1 MRSVVVWTCVVEVI
15 AGSVVLRCASHG
27 WRLAEGF
34 HWEVRL
40 AEGFQWEMLMMVCLH
55 EMCGRLDLSWEGYS
69 W

>member
-40 AEGFQWEMLMMVCLH
+40 AEGFQ
-55 EMCGRLDLSWEGYS
+55 
-69 W
+69 